1 MSRGVCGHAR
11 RKQDCGQEN
20 VLVVLGI
27 QMFGKRFL
35 GIQIARGLGRF
46 QRNDEPFVRPMHSPN
61 TSIVYVQG
69 YISQTSQTLAN
80 QGPDD
85 VLRNGGGDRLMG
97 LVKYLWCKKVVVV
110 VHGVNFSS
118 VTESAAHV
126 LEADSLAIG
135 GVVLLKCIGGM
146 MQVIFCRA

>member
-1 MSRGVCGHAR
+1 MSRGVCSHAR

-27 QMFGKRFL
+27 RMFSERFL

-46 QRNDEPFVRPMHSPN
+46 RRNHDPFVRPMHSPN

-69 YISQTSQTLAN
+69 YISPTSQTLAK

-85 VLRNGGGDRLMG
+85 VLRNGGGDRLMV
-97 LVKYLWCKKVVVV
+97 LVKCLWCKKVVVV
-110 VHGVNFSS
+110 VHGV
-118 VTESAAHV
+118 
-126 LEADSLAIG
+126 
-135 GVVLLKCIGGM
+135 
-146 MQVIFCRA
+146 